1 MSQTLGYIGLFAQA
15 PSGGPSAF
23 VQFLPLILIFVLF
36 YFMIIRPQRR
46 REQQVQ
52 QMLNA
57 LQKGD
62 RVVTSS
68 GIHGEIDSLDRDTLV
83 LEIAPKV
90 KVTIQRSAIV
100 ALSEARRAPAPLS
113 ESTSE
118 EDTSPSRT
126 LKKKKK

>member
-1 MSQTLGYIGLFAQA
+1 
-15 PSGGPSAF
+15 
-23 VQFLPLILIFVLF
+23 
-36 YFMIIRPQRR
+36 MIIRPQRR

-62 RVVTSS
+62 RVITSS

-100 ALSEARRAPAPLS
+100 ALSEARRTPITLS
-113 ESTSE
+113 ENTSE
-118 EDTSPSRT
+118 EDTSPSKT